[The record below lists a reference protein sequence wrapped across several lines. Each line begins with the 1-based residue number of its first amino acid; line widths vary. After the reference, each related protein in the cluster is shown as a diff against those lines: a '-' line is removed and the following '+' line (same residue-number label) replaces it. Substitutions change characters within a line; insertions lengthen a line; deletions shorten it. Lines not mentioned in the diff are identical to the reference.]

1 MVKQLVSLKEASSGQ
16 TTWQKYKLKPVSS
29 QLHINPGIQ
38 EDLIFLS
45 RWLRWGWMTEE
56 QFQSPKRLCA
66 LIRTLY
72 ILANGKK
79 KRLPSSHNCACRI
92 YTSLWNYTTLWET
105 KDSRSL
111 RFFSACKEWCQL
123 AFLLLIK
130 TLLSASKSLYLPCAL
145 KTEPP
150 DAAFPGHPIGYYHI
164 TSLHFLHKVAA
175 PTSPSVYLFTT
186 CSPTR
191 MQAPCGACSPNIPS
205 TKTVSIQ

>member
-1 MVKQLVSLKEASSGQ
+1 MVKQLVSLKEATSGQ

-56 QFQSPKRLCA
+56 QSQSPKRLCA

-123 AFLLLIK
+123 AFLLLHK
-130 TLLSASKSLYLPCAL
+130 NTSFCLKVFVSSLCFENRAPWCSLPWPSYRLLSHHLTSFPSQSGRSHVTICLPVYHL
-145 KTEPP
+145 
-150 DAAFPGHPIGYYHI
+150 FPH
-164 TSLHFLHKVAA
+164 
-175 PTSPSVYLFTT
+175 
-186 CSPTR
+186 
-191 MQAPCGACSPNIPS
+191 
-205 TKTVSIQ
+205 

>member
-1 MVKQLVSLKEASSGQ
+1 MGRKRGS
-16 TTWQKYKLKPVSS
+16 PVP
-29 QLHINPGIQ
+29 ITVPAAYIQ
-38 EDLIFLS
+38 VCE
-45 RWLRWGWMTEE
+45 
-56 QFQSPKRLCA
+56 
-66 LIRTLY
+66 
-72 ILANGKK
+72 
-79 KRLPSSHNCACRI
+79 
-92 YTSLWNYTTLWET
+92 TTLPCEKRRT
-105 KDSRSL
+105 QGACGSFLHARSGVNWPS
-111 RFFSACKEWCQL
+111 FCS
-123 AFLLLIK
+123 IK

-186 CSPTR
+186 CSPIR